1 MDFLISIR
9 RAANDLD
16 RMEDLLHSVKDSYG
30 QAIRCTAKYAIEMDP
45 MDTSAFREHLRSLQ
59 KRVEDAMF
67 AEDWKAV
74 EASFD
79 GELRDYRDKAVGQLE
94 RLHQQIKAT
103 SEAVQLF
110 TESVAAIDLDHEAQ
124 ITGTIDQLEALAR
137 SEDVEVLQ
145 TGIRSAAQ
153 AIAGSI
159 DIMQRR
165 HQASI
170 AELRDEIR
178 VLHKQI
184 DGERKAHLLDSATGV
199 WNRQKLD
206 TQIFDLLEQDQPFC
220 ILLVCVRNLPR
231 LDKRYSRTVIA
242 SALKALL
249 QRFAGMLEEGALIG
263 RWDEQNFAALLEM
276 EPAATFRVAR
286 LATRQLSG
294 EYAVQD
300 HGQSQSVYLEAVA
313 GVIDRS
319 TGSDEASFQQKLLQM
334 SKALSGA

>member
-1 MDFLISIR
+1 
-9 RAANDLD
+9 
-16 RMEDLLHSVKDSYG
+16 MEELLGSVRESYG
-30 QAIRCTAKYAIEMDP
+30 QAIHCTAKYAIEMDP
-45 MDTSAFREHLRSLQ
+45 VEASEFREHLRSLQ
-59 KRVEDAMF
+59 KQMENAML
-67 AEDWKAV
+67 AEHWKAV

-79 GELRDYRDKAVGQLE
+79 GELRDYRDKALGQLE
-94 RLHQQIKAT
+94 RLHQEIKAT

-110 TESVAAIDLDHEAQ
+110 AESVAAIDLDHQGQ
-124 ITGTIDQLEALAR
+124 IKDAIGQLEALAG
-137 SEDVEVLQ
+137 STDVEVLQ
-145 TGIRSAAQ
+145 AGIHSAAQ
-153 AIAGSI
+153 AITGSI
-159 DIMQRR
+159 DVMQRR

-206 TQIFDLLEQDQPFC
+206 SQIFNLLEQDQPFC

-231 LDKRYSRTVIA
+231 LDKRYSRSVIA

-249 QRFAGMLEEGALIG
+249 QRFAAMLEEGALIG

-276 EPAATFRVAR
+276 EPAAALHVAR
-286 LATRQLSG
+286 LATRQLAG
-294 EYAVQD
+294 EYAVQED
-300 HGQSQSVYLEAVA
+300 GQAQTVFLEAVA

-319 TGSDEASFQQKLLQM
+319 TGSDETSFQQKLLQM